1 MKNININEAYSY
13 AKYINKLSKHIEV
26 NTVHLPGCPDILPI
40 EYDTLIHHVQ
50 LAINRLHSINYDMYD
65 ILSLKIYIY
74 SYILVPI
81 INGKLVCASLMN
93 DYKHLVDHQAL
104 TKDDLKSFISSINI

>member
-26 NTVHLPGCPDILPI
+26 NTVHLPGCPDIPPI

-50 LAINRLHSINYDMYD
+50 H
-65 ILSLKIYIY
+65 
-74 SYILVPI
+74 
-81 INGKLVCASLMN
+81 
-93 DYKHLVDHQAL
+93 
-104 TKDDLKSFISSINI
+104 